1 MEVKVNKAILEK
13 SKASSGKRFVNYI
26 VDYIVQLVL
35 FIGIMMVIVLLQL
48 YLTGSN
54 SIGVWFDSIS
64 KVEEYL
70 FGYVMLLVYYFSMES
85 LAKGKTVGK
94 LITNTKVVNLS
105 GETPNVGNILKRTL
119 CRMIPF
125 NALSFLGNE
134 ARGWH
139 DSISATYV
147 VDIKTYEL
155 EKQKHFAL
163 EEIGLEN

>member
-1 MEVKVNKAILEK
+1 MERKVNKSILEK
-13 SKASSGKRFVNYI
+13 SKASGGKRFANYI
-26 VDYIVQLVL
+26 VDYIVQLIL
-35 FIGIMMVIVLLQL
+35 FSGIMIVIVLLQL

-70 FGYVMLLVYYFSMES
+70 FGYVMLLVYYFAMES

-105 GETPNVGNILKRTL
+105 GETPDAGNILKRTF

-139 DSISATYV
+139 DSISDTYV
-147 VDIKTYEL
+147 VDVKTFEL
-155 EKQKHFAL
+155 EKQKQFAL
-163 EEIGLEN
+163 EEIGQEN